1 VIVLDVTVIVTAH
14 RADAVGHDAVRG
26 WLEAAI
32 GGHRPVGVPSI
43 VASGFLRIVTHR
55 RAFAVPT
62 PLGTAL
68 EQLSALMATASAVAI
83 DPGPRHWGLFAD
95 LCVRGRAS
103 GNLVPD
109 AYIAALAL
117 EQGAELATL
126 DRGFGRFPGLRW
138 SDPLADPATG

>member
-1 VIVLDVTVIVTAH
+1 VIVLDVNVLVTAH

-26 WLEAAI
+26 WLEAVI

-62 PLGTAL
+62 PLATAL
-68 EQLSALMATASAVAI
+68 DQMTALMATAAAVRV
-83 DPGPRHWGLFAD
+83 DPGARHWALFAD
-95 LCVRGRAS
+95 LCERGRVS

-117 EQGAELATL
+117 EQGGELATL

-138 SDPLADPATG
+138 SDPLADPPTG